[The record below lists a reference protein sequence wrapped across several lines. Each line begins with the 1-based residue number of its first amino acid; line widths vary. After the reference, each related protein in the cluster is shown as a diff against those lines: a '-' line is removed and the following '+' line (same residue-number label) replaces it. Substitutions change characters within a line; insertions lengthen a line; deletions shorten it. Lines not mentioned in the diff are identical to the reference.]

1 MDGELSDGENQQA
14 LEQVDRNLD
23 EEMLEM
29 ERNMDSQIGGDADGG
44 MEGEVDEGSEEEYE
58 EESDGMEPVGESA
71 CLFKDNTQMK
81 TCKSL
86 MSKDG
91 TLISISKVRLKNI
104 VGKSKKRKDT
114 VYLTINAMSAEEKVA
129 LKCHRACVSTY
140 TSKTHVKRATK
151 KEKDE
156 KQSAQK
162 RKCRSDWN
170 AFVWK
175 EHCLF
180 CGEACQIDNDE

>member
-14 LEQVDRNLD
+14 LELVDRNLD

-29 ERNMDSQIGGDADGG
+29 ERNMESQIGGDADGG
-44 MEGEVDEGSEEEYE
+44 MDGEVDEGIEEEYE

-71 CLFKDNTQMK
+71 CLFKDNTQIK

-104 VGKSKKRKDT
+104 VGKSKKRKGT
-114 VYLTINAMSAEEKVA
+114 VHLTINAMSAEEKVA

-175 EHCLF
+175 VHCLF